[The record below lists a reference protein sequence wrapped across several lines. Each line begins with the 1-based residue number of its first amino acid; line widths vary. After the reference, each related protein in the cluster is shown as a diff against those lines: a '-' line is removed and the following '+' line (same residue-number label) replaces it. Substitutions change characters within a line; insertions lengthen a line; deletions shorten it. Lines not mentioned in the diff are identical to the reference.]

1 MNTHNRRLVILILT
15 VGGIVHVLNQDIL
28 SGEADHITIGIGGL
42 DSLFL
47 PQFRLVHKDH
57 IMVNPATKGHR
68 VLAIGMDK
76 HIADMEVLHGHFQM
90 DGRQSTGIYVTDRNI
105 MSFSGIKKINSF
117 DNEEFLMESNM
128 GIILLKGE
136 KLEIIKLD
144 TYDGN
149 VKIKGKL
156 DSITYMDNVKKSK
169 EESLIA
175 KLFK

>member
-1 MNTHNRRLVILILT
+1 ME
-15 VGGIVHVLNQDIL
+15 Q
-28 SGEADHITIGIGGL
+28 
-42 DSLFL
+42 
-47 PQFRLVHKDH
+47 
-57 IMVNPATKGHR
+57 
-68 VLAIGMDK
+68 AID
-76 HIADMEVLHGHFQM
+76 LHTSYGSHE
-90 DGRQSTGIYVTDRNI
+90 IKITDRNI

-117 DNEEFLMESNM
+117 DNEEFIMESNM

-144 TYDGN
+144 THDGN

-156 DSITYMDNVKKSK
+156 DSITYMQNNKKNK